1 MFGDYVFEKTAAQY
15 TKKMLLID
23 TDHLE
28 EKAHYSVV
36 FQAHGFRT
44 VVYTDDLN
52 FRVNNT
58 SLLNG
63 EEKLAILVQPGVYV
77 PYDIRKKCREEEI
90 SFESLFPKLN
100 SAVLRESKNLDLEL
114 LTLAY
119 QTDFEEY
126 HERKQTEMF

>member
-15 TKKMLLID
+15 TKKMMLVD
-23 TDHLE
+23 ADHLE
-28 EKAHYSVV
+28 EKVHYSAV

-44 VVYTDDLN
+44 VAYTDDLN

-63 EEKLAILVQPGVYV
+63 EGKLAILVQPGVYV

-100 SAVLRESKNLDLEL
+100 SAVLRESKKSGFGTSYAGVSD
-114 LTLAY
+114 
-119 QTDFEEY
+119 
-126 HERKQTEMF
+126 

>member
-15 TKKMLLID
+15 TKKMMLVD
-23 TDHLE
+23 ADHLE
-28 EKAHYSVV
+28 EKAHYSAV

-63 EEKLAILVQPGVYV
+63 EEKLVILVFMCHMIFGKNAG
-77 PYDIRKKCREEEI
+77 RKKFR
-90 SFESLFPKLN
+90 SRHYFQS
-100 SAVLRESKNLDLEL
+100 
-114 LTLAY
+114 
-119 QTDFEEY
+119 
-126 HERKQTEMF
+126 